1 VKGGVSVDPIKAE
14 PFIKVQGIT
23 KRFGELI
30 VNDQINLDIFSG
42 EVHAILGENGAGK
55 STLMKMLYGVY
66 TPDGGHFVCE
76 GKQVSLHP
84 PQAAR
89 AKGIRMVFQDFRL
102 IPALTVLENVALAV
116 SRSGLL
122 YNGKKLRS
130 QIQEVSEAY
139 NLTIDPSAFVWQLD
153 LGERQRVEIV
163 KTLLVPDTRLIIFD
177 EPTSVLAP
185 VEVERFLRMVDLLRQ
200 SGYAILLITHKINE
214 VLACADRVSVL
225 RSGKL
230 VFTADK
236 KEGFTAEGL
245 VRSMMGGNQPLAVV
259 KPDISKQLQALAPI
273 LTVSQLTLQDDHAQ
287 DILGNVSFTMKKGE
301 IVGIAGI
308 SGNGQKE
315 IAEAL
320 FGLRKVKEG
329 IICVQKKELQ
339 DAEVEDFIRAGVAY
353 VPEDPLAES
362 VIAGFTILEHM
373 VLAGLPMHRKGAGI
387 DWPLVEQELRGR
399 EESRKLG
406 LAASN
411 RRADRLSGGN
421 VQRMVLTRSLLS
433 DPQVLVV
440 SYPSRGL
447 DIGTTRSIQQ
457 MLVELARGGA
467 AVLLISEDLSEL
479 FSVSDRLY
487 VLAGRTMQGPYLP
500 EETDIYQIGNLML
513 KGVGT

>member
-1 VKGGVSVDPIKAE
+1 MGYSAAE

-23 KRFGELI
+23 KRFGELTA
-30 VNDQINLDIFSG
+30 NDDIKLDIFRG

-66 TPDGGHFVCE
+66 APDEGHFVCD
-76 GKQVSLHP
+76 GHGVRLHP

-116 SRSGLL
+116 SHSGLL

-130 QIQEVSEAY
+130 QIREVSDAY
-139 NLTIDPSAFVWQLD
+139 DLTIDPNAYVWQLD

-177 EPTSVLAP
+177 EPTSVLTP
-185 VEVERFLRMVDLLRQ
+185 VEVERFLRMIGMLRQ

-214 VLACADRVSVL
+214 VMACADRVSVL

-230 VFTADK
+230 TFTADRQ
-236 KEGFTAEGL
+236 EGFTAEGL
-245 VRSMMGGNQPLAVV
+245 VRSMMGGSEP
-259 KPDISKQLQALAPI
+259 
-273 LTVSQLTLQDDHAQ
+273 LTVIKPEISEQLLASPPVLDVSQVTLQDDYAQ
-287 DILGNVSFTMKKGE
+287 DIVSGASFSLRKGE

-320 FGLRKVKEG
+320 FGLRKVKKGTIRIHE
-329 IICVQKKELQ
+329 KELQ
-339 DAEVEDFIRAGVAY
+339 DAGVDDFIRAGVAY
-353 VPEDPLAES
+353 VPEDPLTES

-373 VLAGLPMHRKGAGI
+373 VLAGLPMHPKGTGI
-387 DWPLVEQELRGR
+387 DWPFVEKELRGR
-399 EESRKLG
+399 EETGKLG
-406 LAASN
+406 LAASD
-411 RRADRLSGGN
+411 RRVDRLSGGN
-421 VQRMVLTRSLLS
+421 IQRMVLTRSLLS
-433 DPQVLVV
+433 DPQVLIV

-457 MLVELARGGA
+457 MLVELARSGA
-467 AVLLISEDLSEL
+467 AVLLISEDLTEL
-479 FSVSDRLY
+479 FSISDRLY

-500 EETDIYQIGNLML
+500 EETDIYQIGHLML
-513 KGVGT
+513 KGVGS